1 MKRTYYWIKIC
12 YAGHRWLL
20 VMMVLFFW
28 ECWCQDQASM
38 TATTSSLV
46 VNQTMQLL
54 LTLDNVDVSIS
65 MCRRCCTKDSFS
77 AKLLVYLNNKI
88 FLLLLR
94 WKKLWDRRRCYCKGA
109 SVVKRYQF
117 FTRLTHHSLA
127 RGSKIMVTRLISYF
141 PRSFFFFQNFHDKLM
156 SLVYVTAAGAGDR
169 RGRDFVP
176 VLVRDRQLLH
186 HPWRVMIEGA
196 DDNDVCPPPTNN
208 AINKDQQHD
217 KHNIAQV

>member
-141 PRSFFFFQNFHDKLM
+141 PRSFFFFSKFSWQVDVFSLRHCCRRQEGERFCTRPGEGQTTSSSSLTCHDW
-156 SLVYVTAAGAGDR
+156 G
-169 RGRDFVP
+169 GR
-176 VLVRDRQLLH
+176 
-186 HPWRVMIEGA
+186 W
-196 DDNDVCPPPTNN
+196 
-208 AINKDQQHD
+208 
-217 KHNIAQV
+217 